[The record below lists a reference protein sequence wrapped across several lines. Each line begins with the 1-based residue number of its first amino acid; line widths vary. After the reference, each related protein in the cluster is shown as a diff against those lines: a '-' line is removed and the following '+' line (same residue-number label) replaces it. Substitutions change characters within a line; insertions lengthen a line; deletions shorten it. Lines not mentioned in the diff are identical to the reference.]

1 MREGVNEGRSVG
13 CFTPY
18 RQLDSFS
25 RRKNKFGRFLGL
37 KQVWIDSVLGDLIY
51 EMKHRIPGSA
61 L

>member
-1 MREGVNEGRSVG
+1 MFYTVPTARFI
-13 CFTPY
+13 FTAKTS
-18 RQLDSFS
+18 LDVFS
-25 RRKNKFGRFLGL
+25 LGL